1 MKKVF
6 FCFSLIL
13 LVFCLSSNDVPAGEK
28 KYKCMLQ
35 MINYSG
41 EGAYVIVSLINPKGE
56 YEKTIYVHG
65 DDSEWYYEMGSW
77 WKWYGKKRTGLDGIT
92 GATVGGGERA
102 ISVLTFN
109 EDQIN
114 KGYKLR
120 FESAVEDQDY
130 FEKDI
135 EFRLTR
141 SNLEK
146 KIEGKGYVRY
156 VRFIPI

>member
-1 MKKVF
+1 M
-6 FCFSLIL
+6 
-13 LVFCLSSNDVPAGEK
+13 
-28 KYKCMLQ
+28 
-35 MINYSG
+35 
-41 EGAYVIVSLINPKGE
+41 
-56 YEKTIYVHG
+56 
-65 DDSEWYYEMGSW
+65 
-77 WKWYGKKRTGLDGIT
+77 
-92 GATVGGGERA
+92 
-102 ISVLTFN
+102 TFN

-146 KIEGKGYVRY
+146 KMEGKGYVRY

>member
-1 MKKVF
+1 
-6 FCFSLIL
+6 
-13 LVFCLSSNDVPAGEK
+13 
-28 KYKCMLQ
+28 